1 MSSKMGTEQK
11 SDSLFRLTGLSTDD
25 LADTLASN
33 PRAYMALKGAVAE
46 KHLCIYLE
54 NLLKNKKIDSFR
66 CGRGDFEKDFYITLP
81 KRSKEVIIECKNVQ
95 VIQTTSVTTKREY
108 LEFLRRN
115 RYVDTDELKKLLPHG
130 NTTFENASSTELAA
144 IFRGLP
150 LELRESGLP
159 RYAFS
164 RKICKI
170 DEAGTLSSRT
180 CVDYLS
186 HFDGFPVTIDFQ
198 RTRNS
203 MDSEAGD
210 GKANRFY
217 GVGEIDVV
225 AACLF
230 SRTLEWQFIF
240 CPAHKLVKHTTHTD
254 RYSNGVK
261 VKPTDW
267 KVDLLDVIT

>member
-1 MSSKMGTEQK
+1 MGKTQEL
-11 SDSLFRLTGLSTDD
+11 DPLFRLTGLTTKD
-25 LADTLASN
+25 LADTLAGN

-54 NLLKNKKIDSFR
+54 RLLESKKIESFR
-66 CGRGDFEKDFYITLP
+66 CGRGDFEKDFYVKLQG
-81 KRSKEVIIECKNVQ
+81 RRKELIIECKNVQ
-95 VIQTTSVTTKREY
+95 VIQTGNVQAKRQY

-115 RYVDTDELKKLLPHG
+115 QYLEAEDFKNLLPDG
-130 NTTFENASSTELAA
+130 RDTFESATSPELAA
-144 IFRGLP
+144 AFKALP

-164 RKICKI
+164 RTICAVDKV
-170 DEAGTLSSRT
+170 GSLTRKT

-186 HFDGFPVTIDFQ
+186 LFNAFPITIDFQ
-198 RTRNS
+198 RTRNT
-203 MDSEAGD
+203 MDSDAGD
-210 GKANRFY
+210 SRANRFY

-240 CPAHKLVKHTTHTD
+240 CPVDRLIRHAMHVD
-254 RYSNGVK
+254 RYSNGLK
-261 VKPTDW
+261 VVPTDW
-267 KVDLLDVIT
+267 AVDLLDAIV